1 MVAVGKLR
9 DRALE
14 TLCADYQERIAHYG
28 PFEVVEVRDDAALER
43 ALDARAR
50 VVALDA
56 GGVAE
61 SSEGFARWLEKQQ
74 VQGGAPLS
82 FVIGGADGLP
92 PAVRARAARVL
103 SLGPMT
109 LPHKLARLILLEQIY
124 RALTIIKGEPYH
136 K

>member
-1 MVAVGKLR
+1 MVEL
-9 DRALE
+9 
-14 TLCADYQERIAHYG
+14 
-28 PFEVVEVRDDAALER
+28 RDDAALER
-43 ALDARAR
+43 TVAEGRAR
-50 VVALDA
+50 VIVLDVD
-56 GGVAE
+56 GVGE

-74 VQGGAPLS
+74 IAGGPPLA

-92 PAVRARAARVL
+92 AAVRAKATRKL

-109 LPHKLARLILLEQIY
+109 LPHKLARLILLEQLY